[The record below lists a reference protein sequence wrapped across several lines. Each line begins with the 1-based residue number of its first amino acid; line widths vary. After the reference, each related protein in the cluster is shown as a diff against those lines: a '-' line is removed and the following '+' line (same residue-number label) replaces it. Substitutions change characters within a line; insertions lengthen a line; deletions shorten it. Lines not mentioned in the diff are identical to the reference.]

1 MIFVT
6 LDGHTGLATCSEV
19 FTWCP
24 IAGWVAQS
32 LDLELAARGRKAMGR
47 EGSLADAAL
56 MTAAENDF
64 EPREMVHPNTVQK
77 VRLVLMFEVGPLCL
91 CEGVLRQRGQ
101 PIDAG

>member
-1 MIFVT
+1 MPQT
-6 LDGHTGLATCSEV
+6 E
-19 FTWCP
+19 
-24 IAGWVAQS
+24 
-32 LDLELAARGRKAMGR
+32 LEPAPQNWMQLSNSARSSADMGR

-56 MTAAENDF
+56 MTSAENDF
-64 EPREMVHPNTVQK
+64 EPREVVHANAVQK